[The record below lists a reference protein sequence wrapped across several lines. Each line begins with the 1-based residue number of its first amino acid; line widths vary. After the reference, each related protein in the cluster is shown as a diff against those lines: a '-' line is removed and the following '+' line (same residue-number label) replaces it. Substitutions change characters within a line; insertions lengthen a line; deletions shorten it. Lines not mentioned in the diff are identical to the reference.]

1 MQAAKPLFD
10 YPKYWAECFG
20 PAPFLPMS
28 REEMDQL
35 GWDSCDI
42 IIVTG
47 DAYVDH
53 PSFGMAIIG
62 RLLEAQ
68 GFRVGIIAQPDWQSK
83 DDFMKLGEPNL
94 FFGVAAGNMDSM
106 INRYTADKKVRS
118 DDAYTP
124 GGLAGKRPDRASLVY
139 SQRCKEAYSHVPVIL
154 GGIEA
159 SLRRI
164 AHYDYWQDKVR
175 RSILMDAT
183 ADILLYG
190 NAERAVVEIAQRLA
204 QGELVSA
211 ITDVRGTAF
220 VRRDPP
226 EGWFEIDSTRIDRP
240 GKIDKII
247 NPYVNTQDTAACA
260 IEQEKGA
267 QEDPQEAKVVQLLA
281 NPRLTREKTVIR
293 LPSFEKV
300 RNDPVLY
307 AHANRVLHLE
317 TNPGNAR
324 ALVQKH
330 GEVDVWFNPPP
341 IPMSTE
347 EMDYVFGMPYARV
360 PHPAYGKAKI
370 PAYEMIRFSV
380 NIMRGCFGG
389 CTFCSITEHEG
400 RIIQNRSHDSIIR
413 EIEEMRDKVPGFTGV
428 VSDLG
433 GPTANMYRI
442 ACKSPDIERHC
453 RKPSCVFPGIC
464 ENLDTDHS
472 SLIELYRK
480 ARGAA
485 GGEEDPDRLRPA
497 LRPRR
502 RVARVRQGTGDPPR
516 RRLPED
522 RPGAHRARSA
532 GQDDEAGDRHLRPLQ
547 ADVREVLEGSRQGA
561 VPDPVLHRRPS
572 RDHRRRHDEPGP
584 VAQAQRL
591 PRRPGPGVLSFA
603 DGHCHRYVSLGQEP
617 AAQGHLQERWRD
629 HRQERPAAAPAQGLP
644 ALPRPERLA
653 AAARGAG
660 ADGARRP
667 DRQWQ
672 APPGPDLP
680 AGYRRIPE
688 RPAEE
693 LDAGRQQE
701 GRQAADP
708 AYRPAATRQ
717 RRW

>member
-1 MQAAKPLFD
+1 GTDHPEPLARLD
-10 YPKYWAECFG
+10 HP
-20 PAPFLPMS
+20 
-28 REEMDQL
+28 RDR
-35 GWDSCDI
+35 
-42 IIVTG
+42 G
-47 DAYVDH
+47 DARQGARLHRRGLRPWRTDGEHVPH
-53 PSFGMAIIG
+53 RLQEPGHRAALPQAI
-62 RLLEAQ
+62 L
-68 GFRVGIIAQPDWQSK
+68 RVPRH
-83 DDFMKLGEPNL
+83 LREP
-94 FFGVAAGNMDSM
+94 
-106 INRYTADKKVRS
+106 RYR
-118 DDAYTP
+118 P
-124 GGLAGKRPDRASLVY
+124 QLADRA
-139 SQRCKEAYSHVPVIL
+139 VP
-154 GGIEA
+154 
-159 SLRRI
+159 
-164 AHYDYWQDKVR
+164 
-175 RSILMDAT
+175 
-183 ADILLYG
+183 
-190 NAERAVVEIAQRLA
+190 
-204 QGELVSA
+204 QG
-211 ITDVRGTAF
+211 
-220 VRRDPP
+220 P
-226 EGWFEIDSTRIDRP
+226 
-240 GKIDKII
+240 
-247 NPYVNTQDTAACA
+247 
-260 IEQEKGA
+260 
-267 QEDPQEAKVVQLLA
+267 
-281 NPRLTREKTVIR
+281 
-293 LPSFEKV
+293 
-300 RNDPVLY
+300 
-307 AHANRVLHLE
+307 
-317 TNPGNAR
+317 
-324 ALVQKH
+324 
-330 GEVDVWFNPPP
+330 
-341 IPMSTE
+341 
-347 EMDYVFGMPYARV
+347 
-360 PHPAYGKAKI
+360 
-370 PAYEMIRFSV
+370 
-380 NIMRGCFGG
+380 
-389 CTFCSITEHEG
+389 
-400 RIIQNRSHDSIIR
+400 
-413 EIEEMRDKVPGFTGV
+413 
-428 VSDLG
+428 
-433 GPTANMYRI
+433 
-442 ACKSPDIERHC
+442 
-453 RKPSCVFPGIC
+453 
-464 ENLDTDHS
+464 
-472 SLIELYRK
+472 
-480 ARGAA
+480 GAA

-688 RPAEE
+688 RSAEE